1 MRLTMLDKYIQ
12 HSAKQNS
19 FIALREWTTLP
30 WGPSHDSTTCTS
42 WPEAVP
48 FLLCLLVVE
57 LLMCVSLRLCFY
69 LYCCFMFV
77 CSGKG
82 VLLAKVGTAFP
93 NVSAWVSAC
102 ACVWF
107 FCLCL
112 YKFSV
117 PGWVGVFVFVF
128 VFVYLRRWVCL
139 DKVGSAFPIVPAW
152 VTLGRRLPACC
163 KWPCVP

>member
-1 MRLTMLDKYIQ
+1 MLFDKCWTLLDKHIQ

-19 FIALREWTTLP
+19 FTALRDWTSLP
-30 WGPSHDSTTCTS
+30 SGPSHDSTT
-42 WPEAVP
+42 W
-48 FLLCLLVVE
+48 LDCLLNYW
-57 LLMCVSLRLCFY
+57 LCVSLRLCFY
-69 LYCCFMFV
+69 LYCCFMFE